1 MPVSLRLVGLS
12 LAIIIWILAFEAN
25 LGKGLA
31 CVVAPGD
38 LTVVGTS
45 NTATTGATNADT
57 AQPL

>member
-1 MPVSLRLVGLS
+1 MPVSLRLVGL
-12 LAIIIWILAFEAN
+12 AFVIVVWILAFEGN

-31 CVVAPGD
+31 CIVAPAD
-38 LTVVGTS
+38 LTVIGGG